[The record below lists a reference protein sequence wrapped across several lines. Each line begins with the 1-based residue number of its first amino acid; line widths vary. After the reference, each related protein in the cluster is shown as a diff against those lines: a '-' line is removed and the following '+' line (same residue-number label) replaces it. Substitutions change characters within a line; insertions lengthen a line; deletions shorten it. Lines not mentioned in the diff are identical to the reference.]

1 MKRVYFCLLVLLLI
15 ITSGGLVKASTGLVY
30 KIPITGEIDP
40 GLVKVVERSIDEA
53 EEAGADLIIFEI
65 DTYGGYVDSAIKI
78 RDMLLESAIPSYT
91 YVKGRAWSAG
101 ALITLAG
108 NKVAMKPGSSIG
120 AAETRPNEEK
130 YISALRK
137 EFKSTAEVR
146 GKNPDIA
153 AAMVDADI
161 EIDGLITS
169 GKLLTL
175 TANEALNHG
184 ITDIVVDDIN
194 GIFDH
199 EDFKP
204 ARIVSIEMTTAE
216 KAARFIIKPE
226 VSTILIT
233 VGIIALLIETFM
245 IGFGVSGVIG
255 LLSLGVVFS
264 SHVFY
269 GGASWGLVILF
280 ILGLVLMLLE
290 VFVIPG
296 FGLAG
301 IAGLVALLASIYLLF
316 PTTEIALSA
325 IALIM
330 LFALLAIGV
339 LIKLFGISPLWK
351 RISLNESQTTEAGYI
366 ASETRKELLG
376 KKARALTP
384 LRPAGIAEIDGYR
397 IDVVSEGGFIEK
409 GQAVEIIKVSGNRI
423 VVKKYQ
429 EGDE

>member
-1 MKRVYFCLLVLLLI
+1 MRKINIVLLI
-15 ITSGGLVKASTGLVY
+15 IIIFSLTVFVKADSGLVY

-40 GLVKVVERSIDEA
+40 GLVKVVEKSISEA
-53 EEAGADLIIFEI
+53 NEDGADLIIFEI

-78 RDMLLESAIPSYT
+78 RDMLLELTIPSYT

-101 ALITLAG
+101 ALISLAG
-108 NKVAMKPGSSIG
+108 NRMAMKEGSSIG

-146 GKNPDIA
+146 GKNSAIA

-161 EIDGLITS
+161 EIEGLTTS

-175 TANEALNHG
+175 TAAEASKHG
-184 ITDIVVDDIN
+184 ITDIVVESISDIY
-194 GIFDH
+194 DH

-204 ARIVSIEMTTAE
+204 ARIINVEMTPSE
-216 KAARFIIKPE
+216 KAARFIIKPSI
-226 VSTILIT
+226 STMLIT
-233 VGIIALLIETFM
+233 IGVIALLIEAFM
-245 IGFGVSGVIG
+245 VGFGISGVIG
-255 LLSLGVVFS
+255 LISLGVVFT

-269 GGASWGLVILF
+269 GGASWGLIILF
-280 ILGLVLMLLE
+280 ILGLILMLLE

-301 IAGLVALLASIYLLF
+301 IGGLAALFTSIYLLF

-330 LFALLAIGV
+330 LFSLLAVGI

-366 ASETRKELLG
+366 ASRTRKELLG
-376 KKARALTP
+376 KKAIALTP
-384 LRPAGIAEIDGYR
+384 LRPAGTAEIDGYR

-409 GQAVEIIKVSGNRI
+409 GLPVEIIKVSGNRV